1 MIYTEELIGPGH
13 AHPSSNQ
20 VTLERSDFRT
30 DFRTRMKNKGFSIN
44 GSAVTLLSRQE
55 KVLKLSVPQ
64 QYPSMVYK
72 IMYKNRIGFA
82 DLDQAYRT
90 KGHKLD

>member
-1 MIYTEELIGPGH
+1 MVYTKELIGAGYP
-13 AHPSSNQ
+13 HPSSNQ

-30 DFRTRMKNKGFSIN
+30 DFRTRVKNKGFSIN

-55 KVLKLSVPQ
+55 KVRKLSVPQ

-72 IMYKNRIGFA
+72 IMCKNRIGFA
-82 DLDQAYRT
+82 GLD
-90 KGHKLD
+90 